1 MMIMRL
7 AILLIAGVT
16 AAGGVFLAQ
25 FAEADDSP
33 GGVVIA
39 IVVIIGAVVLAA
51 IGLKRNAGS
60 RPNV

>member
-1 MMIMRL
+1 MIMRL